1 MKRTC
6 CCCDGDERLRPRP
19 DTSDDVLVPPRDA
32 DGGCVFTIGHSTR
45 PIEEFIGLLKAHRVT
60 QLVDVRTV
68 PRSRHNPQFETEA
81 LAKSL
86 AKAGIGYALAPG
98 LGGFRRTSAES
109 PNGAWRNLSFRGYA
123 DYMLTPEF
131 NESLVGVLEL
141 LATDRVALMCAEAVP
156 WRCHRSL
163 IADALFVRGHVAC
176 EISSATRLQ
185 PHKLTPF
192 ARVEG
197 DTITYP

>member
-1 MKRTC
+1 MPLFSNKPSAPAASELRRERRALLLLRE
-6 CCCDGDERLRPRP
+6 ERLR
-19 DTSDDVLVPPRDA
+19 
-32 DGGCVFTIGHSTR
+32 
-45 PIEEFIGLLKAHRVT
+45 E
-60 QLVDVRTV
+60 
-68 PRSRHNPQFETEA
+68 
-81 LAKSL
+81 
-86 AKAGIGYALAPG
+86 
-98 LGGFRRTSAES
+98 LGGLTLEMYRR
-109 PNGAWRNLSFRGYA
+109 
-123 DYMLTPEF
+123 DQF

-185 PHKLTPF
+185 PHRLTSF